1 MISPSKFKIRIE
13 EGGRER
19 WADADKVFAHLLKNY
34 MKAELKGKKPEP
46 YKDKVSNFFRQID
59 KDWVEALREAYPNVD
74 VDQELENA
82 KMWLL
87 SNTNQAK
94 SNFKKFI
101 NNWMAKAMRTGEVG
115 MPTNFKSDSTGN
127 FYMGY
132 CEKCSISDFYRKEEL
147 RGDSKCHNAK
157 LLPAKP

>member
-19 WADADKVFAHLLKNY
+19 WADGDKLFAHLLKNY

-46 YKDKVSNFFRQID
+46 YKDKINNFFRQID
-59 KDWVEALREAYPNVD
+59 KAWAEALREAYPNVD

-101 NNWMAKAMRTGEVG
+101 NNWMAKAMRTGKVEKPVGDGRSQYKKYVQPEVAEEDLASPEEINELMKG
-115 MPTNFKSDSTGN
+115 IKDNL
-127 FYMGY
+127 
-132 CEKCSISDFYRKEEL
+132 IRRKHE
-147 RGDSKCHNAK
+147 
-157 LLPAKP
+157 